1 MGIRIDDLVA
11 PEAKTELTN
20 FLATMESVKN
30 RYVEICREMVAGISI
45 KVTVIGD
52 VDKLDNLV
60 RVQSRELVQASSQ
73 MQGAATRLNGAI
85 ANTTNTISR
94 QLAEQE
100 DAGTEQLFRREGHAV
115 AHDGRD
121 EGLPFADVTVDRC
134 PEICSELSSLCGIE
148 RLDVVDIGAFQIIS
162 RHL

>member
-1 MGIRIDDLVA
+1 MIPVRDVF
-11 PEAKTELTN
+11 ER
-20 FLATMESVKN
+20 F
-30 RYVEICREMVAGISI
+30 VEIVFQQFTEFNRIHLRDLITGICAGGEFI
-45 KVTVIGD
+45 
-52 VDKLDNLV
+52 
-60 RVQSRELVQASSQ
+60 
-73 MQGAATRLNGAI
+73 
-85 ANTTNTISR
+85 R

-148 RLDVVDIGAFQIIS
+148 RLDVVDISAFQIIS